1 MKKIVLSLLLGV
13 FAVQLQAQKPK
24 NYYVEIKTNKG
35 VITAKLYNETP
46 KHRDNFKK
54 LVSERFYDGI
64 LFHRVIQNF
73 MIQGGDPESKLA
85 TTTSLTVLG
94 NGSPDYKITSEI
106 QEGLFHKKGVLGA
119 AREGDNVNPS
129 KKSSSSQFY
138 IVQGR
143 KFTDAGLDSL
153 VRFRMQGKEFSAQQR
168 EAYKTIGG
176 TPHLD
181 GNYTVFGELLTGL
194 ETVDKIAAV
203 NTNNNDRPITDEPMY
218 IRLLTRRE
226 AINTDRQLQGLKPKS
241 GFFTRFFDGFKSK
254 NYKL

>member
-1 MKKIVLSLLLGV
+1 MKRIFLSLLLTL
-13 FAVQLQAQKPK
+13 FALQNFAQKPQH
-24 NYYVEIKTNKG
+24 YYVEIKTNKG
-35 VITAKLYNETP
+35 VMTAQLYNQTP

-54 LVSERFYDGI
+54 LVSERYYDGI
-64 LFHRVIQNF
+64 LFHRVINNF
-73 MIQGGDPESKLA
+73 MIQGGDPQSKLP

-94 NGSPDYKITSEI
+94 NGGPDYRIKSEI
-106 QEGLFHKKGVLGA
+106 QGGLFHKKGVLGA
-119 AREGDNVNPS
+119 ARDNNPA
-129 KKSSSSQFY
+129 KESSGSQFY

-153 VRFRMQGKEFSAQQR
+153 VKMRMQGKEFSPQQR

-181 GNYTVFGELLTGL
+181 GNYTVFGEVIDGI
-194 ETVDKIAAV
+194 EAVDKIATV
-203 NTNNNDRPITDEPMY
+203 STNNADRPITDEPMY

-226 AINTDRQLQGLKPKS
+226 AINLEREMKGLKPKN
-241 GFFTRFFDGFKSK
+241 GFFTKLFDSFKSK

>member
-1 MKKIVLSLLLGV
+1 MKRLLFSLVLTL
-13 FAVQLQAQKPK
+13 FALQSFAQKPK
-24 NYYVEIKTNKG
+24 HYYVEIKTNKG
-35 VITAKLYNETP
+35 VVTAQLYNETP

-54 LVSERFYDGI
+54 LVSERYYDGI
-64 LFHRVIQNF
+64 LFHRVIKNF
-73 MIQGGDPESKLA
+73 MIQGGDPESKLP

-94 NGSPDYKITSEI
+94 NGGPDYKIKSEI
-106 QEGLFHKKGVLGA
+106 QEGLFHKKGTLGA
-119 AREGDNVNPS
+119 ARDNNPA
-129 KKSSSSQFY
+129 KESSGSQFY

-153 VRFRMQGKEFSAQQR
+153 VKLRMQGKEFSAKQR

-181 GNYTVFGELLTGL
+181 GNYTVFGEVIQGL
-194 ETVDKIAAV
+194 DAVDQIATVPTDKV
-203 NTNNNDRPITDEPMY
+203 DRPITDEPMY

-226 AINTDRQLQGLKPKS
+226 AINTERIQAGLKPKN
-241 GFFTRFFDGFKSK
+241 GFFTRLFDSFKSK

>member
-1 MKKIVLSLLLGV
+1 MKRIVLSLVLTFFV
-13 FAVQLQAQKPK
+13 MQSFAQKPQH
-24 NYYVEIKTNKG
+24 YYIEIKTNKG
-35 VITAKLYNETP
+35 VMLAQLYNQTP

-54 LVSERFYDGI
+54 LVSERYYDGI
-64 LFHRVIQNF
+64 LFHRVIKNF
-73 MIQGGDPESKLA
+73 MIQGGDPESKEP

-94 NGSPDYKITSEI
+94 NGGPDYKINSEI

-119 AREGDNVNPS
+119 ARDNNPA
-129 KKSSSSQFY
+129 KSSSGSQFY

-143 KFTDAGLDSL
+143 KFSDAGLDSL
-153 VRFRMQGKEFSAQQR
+153 VTMRMQGKQFSEQQR

-181 GNYTVFGELLTGL
+181 GNYTVFGEVLKGI
-194 ETVDKIAAV
+194 EAVDQIAAV
-203 NTNNNDRPITDEPMY
+203 STNNVDRPITDEPMH

-226 AINTDRQLQGLKPKS
+226 AINTEREMNGLKPNN
-241 GFFTRFFDGFKSK
+241 GFFTKLFDGFKSK

>member
-1 MKKIVLSLLLGV
+1 MKKIFFIVLLTL
-13 FAVQLQAQKPK
+13 FALYSFAQKPQH
-24 NYYVEIKTNKG
+24 YYVEIKTDKG
-35 VITAKLYNETP
+35 VMTAQLYNQTP

-54 LVSERFYDGI
+54 LVNERFYDGI
-64 LFHRVIQNF
+64 LFHRVIENF
-73 MIQGGDPESKLA
+73 MIQGGDPQSKLP

-94 NGSPDYKITSEI
+94 NGGPDYRIISEI

-119 AREGDNVNPS
+119 ARDNNPA
-129 KKSSSSQFY
+129 KESSGSQFY

-153 VRFRMQGKEFSAQQR
+153 VKIRMQGKELSAQQR

-181 GNYTVFGELLTGL
+181 GNYTVFGEVIEGL
-194 ETVDKIAAV
+194 AAVDKIAAV
-203 NTNNNDRPITDEPMY
+203 STNKVDRPISDEPMY
-218 IRLLTRRE
+218 IRMLTRRE
-226 AINTDRQLQGLKPKS
+226 AINLEREMKGLKPKQ
-241 GFFTRFFDGFKSK
+241 GFFTRLFDSFKSK

>member
-1 MKKIVLSLLLGV
+1 MKRIVFSLVLTF
-13 FAVQLQAQKPK
+13 FAMQSFSQKPQH
-24 NYYVEIKTNKG
+24 YYVEIKTNKG
-35 VITAKLYNETP
+35 VILAQLYNQTP

-54 LVSERFYDGI
+54 LVAERYYDGI
-64 LFHRVIQNF
+64 LFHRVIKNF

-94 NGSPDYKITSEI
+94 NGGPEYKINAEI

-119 AREGDNVNPS
+119 ARDNNPA
-129 KKSSSSQFY
+129 KSSSGSQFY

-153 VRFRMQGKEFSAQQR
+153 VTMRMQGKQFSAQQR

-181 GNYTVFGELLTGL
+181 GNYTVFGEVIEGVVA
-194 ETVDKIAAV
+194 VDQIASV
-203 NTNNNDRPITDEPMY
+203 NTNSADRPIVDEPMY
-218 IRLLTRRE
+218 MRLMTRRE
-226 AINTDRQLQGLKPKS
+226 AINIEREMNGLKPKN
-241 GFFTRFFDGFKSK
+241 GFFTKLFDGFKSK